1 MGTIITIYLIVA
13 LCVVFI
19 PILLKLTLSAV
30 FYVLC
35 FPVMPFIVAYK
46 NWKIKPIQARIIVV
60 LWGVLYL
67 LIILLCIFDK

>member
-1 MGTIITIYLIVA
+1 MGTIITIYLIVGF
-13 LCVVFI
+13 CVVFFTLAFKAAFY
-19 PILLKLTLSAV
+19 ILLL
-30 FYVLC
+30 
-35 FPVMPFIVAYK
+35 PVMPFIIAYN